1 MFEQLIANADPAS
14 VILIVV
20 LIIYVGK
27 EVYVKKS
34 DQSKLEKDINCQ
46 SSKFD
51 NSLSLTRQEFTG
63 AINNLK
69 LQNKDEF
76 SAHSDKFYEKID
88 SVLDKVDAKYVSKE
102 INKIQEDRLKRQEES
117 LSEIRKD
124 LAEIRGEVSDM
135 KPYLEK
141 IDVLVEMVTEF
152 IGRK

>member
-1 MFEQLIANADPAS
+1 MFEQVVANANPAT
-14 VILIVV
+14 VILVVALIVY
-20 LIIYVGK
+20 IGK
-27 EVYVKKS
+27 ELYVKKS

-51 NSLSLTRQEFTG
+51 NNLNLTRQEFTG

-76 SAHSDKFYEKID
+76 SAHSDKFYEKINNMF
-88 SVLDKVDAKYVSKE
+88 DKVEAKFVTKE
-102 INKIQEDRLKRQEES
+102 INKLQEDRLRRQEEGLADIRKE
-117 LSEIRKD
+117 LSEIRS
-124 LAEIRGEVSDM
+124 EVSDM